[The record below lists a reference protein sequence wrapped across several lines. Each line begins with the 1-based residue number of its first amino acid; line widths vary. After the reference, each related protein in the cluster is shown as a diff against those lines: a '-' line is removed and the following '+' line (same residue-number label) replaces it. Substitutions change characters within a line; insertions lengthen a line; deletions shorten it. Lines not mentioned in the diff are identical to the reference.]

1 MFIKRIFDLIVASF
15 ILLLISPIF
24 LLIMAVLSVTGERVL
39 FYGQERVGKDNRLFK
54 ILKFATMLKD
64 SPNIGT
70 KTITVRNDPRV
81 TPVGRILRLTKM
93 NELPQLLNVLRG
105 DMSLVGPRPLL
116 PASFKKYTAEV
127 QAIIYKNYPGV
138 TGIGS
143 LVFRDEEKIVSAVK
157 DRGEDPMAFY
167 KAHIYP
173 YKGQL
178 ESWYYQHRSL
188 AVDFM
193 IIVLTAWSLIQK
205 DTQLVYKIFPSLPEK
220 PEELRIEG

>member
-1 MFIKRIFDLIVASF
+1 MKRIFDLVITSLIF
-15 ILLLISPIF
+15 LLISPLF
-24 LLIMAVLSVTGERVL
+24 LVIMIILRFTGERVI

-64 SPNIGT
+64 SPYIGT
-70 KTITVRNDPRV
+70 RTITVRNDPRV
-81 TPVGRILRLTKM
+81 TSVGKILRQTKM
-93 NELPQLLNVLRG
+93 NELPQLLNVLKG

-116 PASFKKYTAEV
+116 PSSFKKYTEEV
-127 QAIIYKNYPGV
+127 QIIIYKNYPGV

-143 LVFRDEEKIVSAVK
+143 LVFRDEEKIVSTVK

-178 ESWYYQHRSL
+178 ESWYYEHRSL

-193 IIVLTAWSLIQK
+193 IIVLTTWSLIQK
-205 DTQLVYKIFPSLPEK
+205 DTQLVYKIFPSLPKK
-220 PEELRIEG
+220 PEALVSSY